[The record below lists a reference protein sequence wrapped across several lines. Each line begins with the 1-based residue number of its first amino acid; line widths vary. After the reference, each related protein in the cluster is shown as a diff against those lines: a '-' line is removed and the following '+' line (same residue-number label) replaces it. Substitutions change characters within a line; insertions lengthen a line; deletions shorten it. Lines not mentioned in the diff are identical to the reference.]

1 MSHPSTSVRVTEIF
15 YSIQGEST
23 FAGLPCVF
31 VRLTG
36 CPLRCSWC
44 DTAYAFYGGTSLTIS
59 HIVEQVR
66 RYNCRLVEITGGEPL
81 HQPAAQTLITALC
94 DAGFQVLVETSGA
107 MDIAPVDTRAHIIL
121 DVKCPASGMTHRMHW
136 PNLARVSQKDE
147 IKFVIQNRED
157 YEWAVAILHR
167 YRLADRCTILFSPVF
182 GKLEHQVLAE
192 WILQDR
198 LPVRFQIQLHK
209 HIWDPA
215 LPGV

>member
-1 MSHPSTSVRVTEIF
+1 MSCTPTSVHVTEIF

-44 DTAYAFYGGTSLTIS
+44 DTAYAFYGGRSLTIS
-59 HIVEQVR
+59 QIVEQVR
-66 RYNCRLVEITGGEPL
+66 QYNCPLVEITGGEPL
-81 HQPAAQTLITALC
+81 HQPTSQTLITTLC

-107 MDIAPVDTRAHIIL
+107 MDVSTVDPRAHLIV

-136 PNLARVSQKDE
+136 PNLAHVSEKDE
-147 IKFVIQNRED
+147 VKFVIQNRED
-157 YEWAVAILHR
+157 YDWAVEILQR
-167 YRLADRCTILFSPVF
+167 YDLAGRCTILFSPVF
-182 GKLEHQVLAE
+182 GKLEHQALAE

-209 HIWDPA
+209 QIWDPA